1 MLKRVSSFFLITL
14 FFTACIHHAV
24 KEPITTK
31 FSKVDNNQNGKI
43 SLNEYIAYA
52 EKKEQIYTDISLNSN
67 FEVCDKNR
75 DGKITIDELTLVDKV
90 VPRIYGEVDVSNPKY
105 FCFINKKQFS
115 FFDKNTDSVITK
127 DELKSQRFSSLF
139 GIRCDLN
146 KDKRLDKKEATS
158 NACGY
163 PNDEFIAH
171 DLNHD
176 GFLTMKELKYL
187 NKKNRFLFYDKN
199 GDGNLDEN
207 EFRSVLFFGNTL
219 K

>member
-43 SLNEYIAYA
+43 SLNEYIAYV
-52 EKKEQIYTDISLNSN
+52 EKKEQMYTDTSLNSN
-67 FEVCDKNR
+67 FEVCDKDR
-75 DGKITIDELTLVDKV
+75 DGKITINELKLVDKV
-90 VPRIYGEVDVSNPKY
+90 VPRIYGEVDASNPKY

-115 FFDKNTDSVITK
+115 LFDKNSDNIITK
-127 DELKSQRFSSLF
+127 DELKSRRFPNYF
-139 GIRCDLN
+139 QPKCDLDN
-146 KDKRLDKKEATS
+146 DKRLDRKEATS
-158 NACGY
+158 NSCGY
-163 PNDEFIAH
+163 PNDEFTAQ

-187 NKKNRFLFYDKN
+187 TRKNRFLSYDKN
-199 GDGNLDEN
+199 KNGNLDEN
-207 EFRSVLFFGNTL
+207 EFRGISFFGDAL